1 MDPQKSDFPPPTS
14 PPETDRRRRP
24 PSSTTPTARS
34 RPPRCHA
41 SSRPLSTASR
51 PSTAS
56 PPPGTRTPTPPS
68 HGYARADTHS
78 DPGSPRTGTSPAV
91 WAAALTATWRSSW
104 VSGPQ
109 GRRRR
114 RAGAPAAPAIL
125 RRHGA
130 AASEDNDMLLLEA
143 NDKLWNLALPMGA
156 DRDHEFC
163 NPIKA
168 MVPEALAGQGLPQ
181 YHGAWS
187 PATTTTC
194 PSTGSGSSRSGSRTK
209 AARRSSS
216 GWTTGGA
223 RRRAIRDG
231 VGGGALR
238 RYARLPA
245 RRRPRVIVE
254 FSACWPWLEKV
265 ELDPCVG
272 MCDRD
277 DRGTKKKLI

>member
-104 VSGPQ
+104 VSGPPRPPTPPCGGSCCTSHTSAAWS
-109 GRRRR
+109 GRLRGQRHAT
-114 RAGAPAAPAIL
+114 AGGQRQALEPRTPHGCRPGPRVL
-125 RRHGA
+125 QPHQSHGA
-130 AASEDNDMLLLEA
+130 
-143 NDKLWNLALPMGA
+143 
-156 DRDHEFC
+156 
-163 NPIKA
+163 
-168 MVPEALAGQGLPQ
+168 
-181 YHGAWS
+181 
-187 PATTTTC
+187 
-194 PSTGSGSSRSGSRTK
+194 
-209 AARRSSS
+209 
-216 GWTTGGA
+216 GG
-223 RRRAIRDG
+223 
-231 VGGGALR
+231 
-238 RYARLPA
+238 P
-245 RRRPRVIVE
+245 RRPRPTPVPRCLVTGNHDDLPIDRQRE
-254 FSACWPWLEKV
+254 FAQWIQDQGGAEV
-265 ELDPCVG
+265 VVRVDH
-272 MCDRD
+272 
-277 DRGTKKKLI
+277 RGGTPSSYS